1 MGASACPVKKYIR
14 QYINVRVD
22 FDDEGAMHPRSIR
35 WTDDQEY
42 PIDRVKDIRSAP
54 ALKAGGQGDRYTV
67 EIGGLGAISSL
78 NTTRTTAASV
88 PAVGSSRSG
97 VRKPGDLPPVSRRIF

>member
-22 FDDEGAMHPRSIR
+22 FDDEGAMRPRSIR

-67 EIGGLGAISSL
+67 EIGGLERYLFFEHNADY
-78 NTTRTTAASV
+78 
-88 PAVGSSRSG
+88 GSERPGRWFVEVRSPETG
-97 VRKPGDLPPVSRRIF
+97 